1 MEFIIKYFNT
11 ILFNTYC
18 SPLYYAV
25 MMQNADIVELLVTS
39 KCLDI
44 NKLTIF
50 IIIFNSVINEY
61 FLLH

>member
-11 ILFNTYC
+11 VLFYTYC

-44 NKLTIF
+44 NELTIF
-50 IIIFNSVINEY
+50 IIILNSVINEY